1 LSRVREPIRY
11 IYGFEALA
19 RRKAMNRIRT
29 IATVMVAA
37 GLAVAMTAFSALAAS
52 EFEGVWA
59 VKDSKGK
66 PFEITL
72 SADGKATGTQE
83 KAKEGTWKEEGG
95 SAVITWTTGWTTK
108 ITKED
113 DHYVKA
119 AYEKGQSLQGP
130 PTSKSD
136 AQKK

>member
-1 LSRVREPIRY
+1 
-11 IYGFEALA
+11 
-19 RRKAMNRIRT
+19 MNRIKT
-29 IATVMVAA
+29 IATVMLAA
-37 GLAVAMTAFSALAAS
+37 GLAIAMTALAALAAS
-52 EFEGVWA
+52 EYEGVWV
-59 VKDSKGK
+59 VKDSGGK

-72 SADGKATGTQE
+72 SADGKATSTQE

-95 SAVITWTTGWTTK
+95 SAVISWTTGWITK
-108 ITKED
+108 ITKEG

-119 AYEKGQSLQGP
+119 AFKKGLPLDGP

>member
-1 LSRVREPIRY
+1 
-11 IYGFEALA
+11 
-19 RRKAMNRIRT
+19 MNRIRT
-29 IATVMVAA
+29 IAAVMLAA
-37 GLAVAMTAFSALAAS
+37 GLAVAVTAFSALAAS
-52 EFEGVWA
+52 EFEGVWV

-83 KAKEGTWKEEGG
+83 KAKEGTWKEEAG

-108 ITKED
+108 ITKEG
-113 DHYVKA
+113 DHYVKE
-119 AYEKGQSLQGP
+119 AYEKGKSLKGP
-130 PTSKSD
+130 PTSHSD